1 MPYLTLAFNPGINK
15 EQTFNS
21 AQQSWFDC
29 DKIRFRAG
37 LPEKIGGWTKPYF
50 TTFLGTCRGL
60 HPWVALDK
68 EEFLAL
74 GTSQKY
80 YILQT
85 GAFNDITP
93 LRATSTAKEI
103 TFAKIANG
111 SPTLEVSHTAHGALT
126 GDFVTYFGHSTLG
139 GAITAEVLNQEY
151 KIDTVIDD
159 DTYRIRAREVEPLND
174 IVVNGIYTPNTVN
187 ATSGDIGNGYLL
199 TNVSTVTGDP
209 IASVTDTTNITEGA
223 LISDNANIPAGA
235 YVVSVDSATT
245 FTMSANATGTAASV
259 STYFS
264 GYGKYQLNVGLDD
277 ATAGAGW
284 GIGAWGRSAWSFPA
298 TVSLIED
305 QMRIW
310 FQDNFGE
317 DLILNYRDG
326 TIYYWDRTGNNPG
339 AFSRAVP
346 LQDLVGATETP
357 TIAKQV
363 MVSDKE
369 RHVLCFGSNPQ
380 GSATQDPLL
389 IRWSDSESV
398 TNWDITNDT
407 GEAGDL
413 IIGSGSEIIR
423 AIETRQEI
431 LVFTDTSLHSLK
443 YNGPPFFWGVDAIS
457 ENISIAGPLAVVAV
471 EDAVFWM
478 GKNEFYVYGGTVQ
491 RIPCTVRDY
500 VYSDINNDQ
509 IEKVAA
515 GVNAGFG
522 EVWWFYP
529 SADSTTND
537 RYVIYNYVQQVW
549 YIGTIDRTAW
559 IDRGIYPN
567 PIATSADGDVFFH
580 ESGADDQESNTSL
593 VPMDAYIESAPIYL
607 GEGDSFMLIQRIIPD
622 VTFRESANPS
632 PTIDFVL
639 KMVDYPGNRFG
650 QETDQRVTRTATI
663 PVEKY
668 TDLVNVRLRGRGVV
682 LRAESSDQL
691 QTKWR
696 IGTPKIDVRPDGRK

>member
-1 MPYLTLAFNPGINK
+1 MPYVTLAFNPGINK

-21 AQQSWFDC
+21 AEQSWFDC

-93 LRATSTAKEI
+93 LRDTSTAEEI
-103 TFAKIANG
+103 TFAKVANG
-111 SPTLEVSHTAHGALT
+111 SSTIEVTHTAHGAVV
-126 GDFVTYFGHSTLG
+126 GDFVTFTGFQGLG
-139 GAITAEVLNQEY
+139 GDITADVLNQEY
-151 KIDTVIDD
+151 KIDTVPDD

-174 IVVNGIYTPNTVN
+174 IVVNGIYTPNIVD
-187 ATSGDIGNGYLL
+187 ATSSD
-199 TNVSTVTGDP
+199 TGDGELSL
-209 IASVTDTTNITEGA
+209 SVDTTSGSDTGTVADTSSIEVGS
-223 LISDNANIPAGA
+223 LISGNANIPAGTS
-235 YVVSVDSATT
+235 VLSVDTSTT
-245 FTMSANATGTAASV
+245 FTMSEDATATASSV
-259 STYFS
+259 STTFS
-264 GYGKYQLNVGLDD
+264 GFGEYQLNVGLDD

-284 GIGAWGRSAWSFPA
+284 GIGAWGRNAWNFPA

-310 FQDNFGE
+310 SQDNFGE
-317 DLILNYRDG
+317 DLIINYRDG
-326 TIYYWDRTGNNPG
+326 SIYYWDRTGNNPG
-339 AFSRAVP
+339 DFSRAVE
-346 LQDLVGATETP
+346 LSDLAGATETP

-363 MVSDKE
+363 MISDKE
-369 RHVLCFGSNPQ
+369 RHVLCFGANPQ
-380 GSATQDPLL
+380 GSSTQDPLL
-389 IRWSDSESV
+389 IRFSDSESV
-398 TNWDITNDT
+398 TNWDITDDT

-413 IIGSGSEIIR
+413 LIGSGSEIIR

-529 SADSTTND
+529 SADSTTNN
-537 RYVIYNYVQQVW
+537 RYVIYNYVQQIW
-549 YIGTIDRTAW
+549 YIGTIERTAW

-567 PIATSADGDVFFH
+567 PVATSSRGDVFFH
-580 ESGADDQESNTSL
+580 ESGADDQENNTTLS
-593 VPMDAYIESAPIYL
+593 PMDAYIESAPIYL
-607 GEGDSFMLIQRIIPD
+607 GEGDNFMLIQRIIPD
-622 VTFRESANPS
+622 VTFRESDNPS
-632 PTIDFVL
+632 PTIDMVL

-650 QETDQRVTRTATI
+650 QETDQRVTRTANVPI
-663 PVEKY
+663 EKY

-691 QTKWR
+691 RTKWR